1 MDNVETQRSAP
12 ARTAVVTGGNRG
24 IGYAVAARLLQN
36 GCDVVLVARDRERG
50 ETARASLA
58 GAAGAAGA
66 GGAGGARVRLVV
78 GDLSGVRKARETA
91 EALRETCPRI
101 DVLIHNAGLWPSR
114 RVLDEDGLEQSFVVN
129 HLAPF
134 LLNHELEPV
143 LTASGARVVQV
154 SAGLYVKGQAD
165 PERTPTGLDFHP
177 MRTYADTK
185 LCNLLLVPRFAERWK
200 NAGVTINAVHPGVI
214 RTGLGD
220 RGGPLGY
227 LLKAAKLLW
236 KSPDVGARPVVR
248 LALAEQV
255 AGRTGRYFHLDAE
268 QPLAPVAADAALAER
283 LWTQALE
290 LTGLERT
297 PPPARHDV
305 T

>member
-1 MDNVETQRSAP
+1 MDNAETHRSTP
-12 ARTAVVTGGNRG
+12 VRTAVVTGGNRG
-24 IGYAVAARLLQN
+24 IGYAVAARLLQD
-36 GCDVVLVARDRERG
+36 GCEVVLVARDRERG
-50 ETARASLA
+50 EAARASLA
-58 GAAGAAGA
+58 GS
-66 GGAGGARVRLVV
+66 GGTRVRLVV
-78 GDLSGVRKARETA
+78 GDLSSVRKVRATAR
-91 EALRETCPRI
+91 ALGETCPRI
-101 DVLIHNAGLWPSR
+101 DVLVHNAGLWPSR
-114 RVLDEDGLEQSFVVN
+114 RVLGEDGLEQAFVTN

-134 LLNHELEPV
+134 LLNHELEPLLV
-143 LTASGARVVQV
+143 ASGARVVQV
-154 SAGLYVKGQAD
+154 SAGLYVNGRAD

-185 LCNLLLVPRFAERWK
+185 LCNLLLVPRSAERWK

-236 KSPDVGARPVVR
+236 KSPDAGARPVVR
-248 LALAEQV
+248 LALAEET
-255 AGRTGRYFHLDAE
+255 AGQTGRYFHIDAE

-290 LTGLERT
+290 LTGLKPT
-297 PPPARHDV
+297 PPPVRHDV

>member
-1 MDNVETQRSAP
+1 MDNAETHRSNP

-24 IGYAVAARLLQN
+24 IGYAIAARLLQD
-36 GCDVVLVARDRERG
+36 GCEVVLVARDRERG
-50 ETARASLA
+50 EAARASLA
-58 GAAGAAGA
+58 ES
-66 GGAGGARVRLVV
+66 GGTRVRLVV
-78 GDLSGVRKARETA
+78 GDLSSVRKARAAA
-91 EALRETCPRI
+91 EALGESCPRI
-101 DVLIHNAGLWPSR
+101 DVLVHNAGLWPSR
-114 RVLDEDGLEQSFVVN
+114 RMPSEGGLEQAFVTN

-134 LLNHELEPV
+134 LLNHELEPLLV
-143 LTASGARVVQV
+143 ASRARVVQV
-154 SAGLYVKGQAD
+154 SAGLYVKGRAD

-200 NAGVTINAVHPGVI
+200 DAGVTINAVHPGVI

-227 LLKAAKLLW
+227 LLKAVKLLW
-236 KSPDVGARPVVR
+236 KSPDVGAGPVVR

-255 AGRTGRYFHLDAE
+255 ARRTGRYFHIEVE

-290 LTGLERT
+290 LTGLEQT

-305 T
+305 A